1 MEFVEQLKTSVDIV
15 KVIGEYVPL
24 RKAGPNRYSGRCPF
38 HTEKT
43 PSFSVSAQHQ
53 YYKCFGCDA
62 KGDVIKFVMEFHHMT
77 FLEALKDLAE
87 RNGIPMPVRQ
97 EYHNPESKLRNAL
110 YEMHEIAARAFRA
123 NLNGAAGGDARTYLK
138 KRGLSAGAIE
148 HFELGFA
155 DRSGQDMVKHLRQ
168 FPADQLEVSGLVGKR
183 EGGGY
188 YDRFR
193 GRLVFPIHDESGKT
207 IGFGGR
213 ALGAGEEPK
222 YLNSP
227 ETAIYKKSTILY
239 NLHRAKDAIHKA
251 DRLVLVEGYMDVIGV
266 YSAGVR
272 NVIASC
278 GTALTSGQVRSARR
292 HSENMVVNF
301 DPDTAGANATERSI
315 QMLLEERMHVR
326 VLELDGGLDPDEY
339 VKKFGAEKYLEK
351 LEQASGYFLW
361 LAERARKKFDMRSSD
376 GRIAGLKFLLPAI
389 ERVSDKLERAIV
401 AGEVAGYLG
410 IERGLVLD
418 EFRKTAVKGPAT
430 PTAKPASV
438 LSMSERILVRSLV
451 ADAEVRA
458 VLIPRLRASPILESY
473 GSRAILTVIFTL
485 HDSEPG
491 FTFHALEGRLDEGL
505 NSLLAETVLADNT
518 EEVFTQ
524 EQAHSYLR
532 MLDLEER
539 KAAMGVLRARLKQAE
554 QAGDMPE
561 AFRLMK
567 EMTELGR
574 SVGVNVEP
582 GI

>member
-1 MEFVEQLKTSVDIV
+1 MEFVEQLKASVDIV

-24 RKAGPNRYSGRCPF
+24 RKAGPNRYVGRCPF

-43 PSFSVSAQHQ
+43 PSFSVSSQHQ

-62 KGDVIKFVMEFHHMT
+62 KGDVIKFVRDD
-77 FLEALKDLAE
+77 LERGLPAALKDLAE
-87 RNGIPMPVRQ
+87 SNGIPMPVRQ

-123 NLNGAAGGDARTYLK
+123 NLSGPVGSEARAYLK
-138 KRGLSAGAIE
+138 KRGLSAAAIE
-148 HFELGFA
+148 HFELGMS
-155 DRSGQDMVKHLRQ
+155 DKSGQEMVKQLRQ
-168 FPADQLEVSGLVGKR
+168 FPADQLEVSGLVGTR

-193 GRLVFPIHDESGKT
+193 GRLMFPIHDESGKV

-239 NLHRAKDAIHKA
+239 NLHRAKDAIRKA
-251 DRLVLVEGYMDVIGV
+251 DKVVLVEGYMDVIGV

-315 QMLLEERMHVR
+315 QMLLDERMHVR
-326 VLELDGGLDPDEY
+326 VLALDGGLDPDEY
-339 VKKFGAEKYLEK
+339 IKKFGAETYLEK
-351 LEQASGYFLW
+351 LEMASGYFLW
-361 LAERARKKFDMRSSD
+361 LAERARKKFDMRTSE

-389 ERVSDKLERAIV
+389 ERISDKLERAMV
-401 AGEVAGYLG
+401 AGEVADYLG
-410 IERGLVLD
+410 IDRGLVLD
-418 EFRKTAVKGPAT
+418 EFRKTAIKGPARQ
-430 PTAKPASV
+430 AARPAPA
-438 LSMSERILVRSLV
+438 LSMTERILIRSLV
-451 ADAEVRA
+451 ADTEVRE
-458 VLIPRLRASPILESY
+458 VLVPRLRTSPILENFACR
-473 GSRAILTVIFTL
+473 GILAAIFAL
-485 HDSEPG
+485 HDSSPE
-491 FTFHALEGRLDEGL
+491 FTFHELEGRLDEAL

-518 EEVFTQ
+518 EEVFTR
-524 EQAHSYLR
+524 EQADSYLR
-532 MLDLEER
+532 MLEGEER
-539 KAAMGVLRARLKQAE
+539 KAAMGALRMRLKQAE
-554 QAGDMPE
+554 RNGDMKE
-561 AFRLMK
+561 AFRLMQ

-574 SVGVNVEP
+574 RIEP

>member
-1 MEFVEQLKTSVDIV
+1 M
-15 KVIGEYVPL
+15 
-24 RKAGPNRYSGRCPF
+24 
-38 HTEKT
+38 
-43 PSFSVSAQHQ
+43 
-53 YYKCFGCDA
+53 
-62 KGDVIKFVMEFHHMT
+62 
-77 FLEALKDLAE
+77 
-87 RNGIPMPVRQ
+87 
-97 EYHNPESKLRNAL
+97 
-110 YEMHEIAARAFRA
+110 
-123 NLNGAAGGDARTYLK
+123 
-138 KRGLSAGAIE
+138 
-148 HFELGFA
+148 
-155 DRSGQDMVKHLRQ
+155 
-168 FPADQLEVSGLVGKR
+168 
-183 EGGGY
+183 
-188 YDRFR
+188 
-193 GRLVFPIHDESGKT
+193 
-207 IGFGGR
+207 
-213 ALGAGEEPK
+213 
-222 YLNSP
+222 
-227 ETAIYKKSTILY
+227 
-239 NLHRAKDAIHKA
+239 
-251 DRLVLVEGYMDVIGV
+251 
-266 YSAGVR
+266 VR